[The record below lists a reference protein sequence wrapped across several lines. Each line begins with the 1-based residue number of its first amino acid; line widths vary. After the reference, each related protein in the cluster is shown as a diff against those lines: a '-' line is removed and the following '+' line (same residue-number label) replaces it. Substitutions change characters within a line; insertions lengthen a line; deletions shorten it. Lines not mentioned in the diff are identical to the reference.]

1 MYLNDSKKRNT
12 NSILIAVSNNFIEKF
27 NLLTEYNVEYMEQKW
42 TYKKLFIVMFCFKYF
57 EDVDKTNMCQT
68 IDKVFEKA
76 AELDNELFYKTKS
89 KKSIVNELEKII
101 EEVL

>member
-1 MYLNDSKKRNT
+1 
-12 NSILIAVSNNFIEKF
+12 
-27 NLLTEYNVEYMEQKW
+27 
-42 TYKKLFIVMFCFKYF
+42 
-57 EDVDKTNMCQT
+57 MCQT